1 MYVLFHL
8 SILLPQTL
16 LKLFHRMAE
25 VATGIVCGC
34 MPVLPQLFRHY
45 IPKIRKSLTALRGK
59 SQSICK
65 DAHRLQGPRADTWN
79 QISAHGKYLELD
91 EHGQSKEYMG
101 KAEKG
106 QKQDVRSETQVATY
120 RNLFEERPAMEQEIY
135 VQRTMTVE

>member
-1 MYVLFHL
+1 
-8 SILLPQTL
+8 
-16 LKLFHRMAE
+16 MAE

-59 SQSICK
+59 SQSRCK
-65 DAHRLQGPRADTWN
+65 DFHSLQGPRADTWN

-91 EHGQSKEYMG
+91 EHGQSKEDMG
-101 KAEKG
+101 KAEKS

-120 RNLFEERPAMEQEIY
+120 RNLFEKRPAMEQEIY